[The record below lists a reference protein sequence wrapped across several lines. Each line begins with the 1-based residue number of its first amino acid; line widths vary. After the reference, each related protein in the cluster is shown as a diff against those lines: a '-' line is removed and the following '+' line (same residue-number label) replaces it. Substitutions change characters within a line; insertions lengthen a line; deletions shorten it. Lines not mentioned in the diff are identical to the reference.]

1 MSAFYPGMGGEVTHS
16 SRPRDWETG
25 LHTDLVG
32 DHTLVFSSILTPDR
46 IYFESTLCRRQSH
59 PLCELKILLIEDPM
73 DGDISVR

>member
-1 MSAFYPGMGGEVTHS
+1 MGGEVTHS
-16 SRPRDWETG
+16 SRPRDWEIG

-32 DHTLVFSSILTPDR
+32 DLTLVFSSILTPDR

-59 PLCELKILLIEDPM
+59 PLCELKILLIEDPT